1 MNKSNESLAAQLA
14 DINLMRGKDHKLEG
28 SRPEVPI
35 LLGCRHNPFY
45 PIFRNNQKK
54 YSPQAAIDKSLP
66 LALNLFLPL
75 RPKSSPETKS
85 IPLSAAAHL

>member
-14 DINLMRGKDHKLEG
+14 DINLMTGKDHKLQVCRLE
-28 SRPEVPI
+28 SPI
-35 LLGCRHNPFY
+35 LPGCRHNTFI
-45 PIFRNNQKK
+45 IFSEMIQIFP
-54 YSPQAAIDKSLP
+54 PQAAIGKSLP
-66 LALNLFLPL
+66 LTLNLFLPL